1 MKIIVSSYV
10 CILTEKVQ
18 TIAYYAYL
26 FYIISSKAVQ
36 KLNKNV
42 SYTIIIR
49 PQLYIYLAKTKT
61 ETKVKVPNI
70 CSPIQTQSRIL
81 KVVANKQK
89 SSFTS
94 LSSINLVSLDSV
106 HTTFALICAVF
117 VIVYFCTRTSR

>member
-70 CSPIQTQSRIL
+70 CSPIQTQSCIL

-94 LSSINLVSLDSV
+94 LSSINSVSLDSV